1 MIRKNAKVIYTGSN
15 PHFLNDNRF
24 NNGQI
29 LTILEKHNQH
39 AQVINE
45 SFKCP
50 ELSLASIPLKELT
63 QVK

>member
-15 PHFLNDNRF
+15 PHFLTDTRY

-29 LTILEKHNQH
+29 LTVLEKHNQH

-45 SFKCP
+45 SFKIP
-50 ELSLASIPLKELT
+50 ELSWASIPIKDLT